1 MGLPARLLLP
11 LLLLADL
18 ASLRPA
24 WASSLAAWR
33 LTGQGV
39 LELRTSVN
47 INPLA
52 FYEAGAGARGPRV
65 WIDLPGAPSR
75 SRSVNGSGDLRQVRI
90 GQPDASTTRLV
101 LEFAP
106 GVRLDPGDLRLV
118 GTARDRW
125 KMEFKGIAAAGPIAQ
140 GEGSIEVASRPSAAR
155 PWTSANASAGA
166 GANASASANASGN
179 ASSNASGIDSA
190 SGTGSEGGLAG
201 GISRGPAGSPGVSGG
216 LDSANGMGLAS
227 GMGSASGMNS
237 SSGIG
242 GWRPQP
248 RQALFPTAAGPLSA
262 DGLPLVP
269 RGRFKVVIDPGHGGP
284 DPGAVG
290 IAGLRETDVV
300 LDVSLQ
306 LARLLQSRGVE
317 VLLTRTTEVDVDLPP
332 RVALANSSGADV
344 FLSVHANA
352 LSMMRPDVNGIESF
366 YFEPAGNRA
375 RSLAA
380 AVQQQ
385 MLAISPGS
393 PDRGVRTARF
403 FVIRRTVMPST
414 LVEMGFVTGA
424 LDAPRLMDA
433 NFRRRMAV
441 ALATGVLTYL
451 PTTAKGLP

>member
-1 MGLPARLLLP
+1 MSLRARLLLP

-18 ASLRPA
+18 ASLRPT

-33 LTGQGV
+33 LTSQGV
-39 LELRTSVN
+39 LELRTSLNV
-47 INPLA
+47 NPLA
-52 FYEAGAGARGPRV
+52 FYEAGAGQRGPRV
-65 WIDLPGAPSR
+65 WIDLPGAPSH
-75 SRSVNGSGDLRQVRI
+75 SRSINGNGDLRQVRI

-125 KMEFKGIAAAGPIAQ
+125 KMEFKGVAAGLIAQ
-140 GEGSIEVASRPSAAR
+140 GEGSIETASLALAAR
-155 PWTSANASAGA
+155 PWS
-166 GANASASANASGN
+166 SG
-179 ASSNASGIDSA
+179 SISGSGIDSA
-190 SGTGSEGGLAG
+190 SGFGSGSTGA
-201 GISRGPAGSPGVSGG
+201 SG
-216 LDSANGMGLAS
+216 SAN
-227 GMGSASGMNS
+227 GSASGS
-237 SSGIG
+237 GSGIDSASG
-242 GWRPQP
+242 STGASGTDLANGSGSATVTGRGLTGWSRRPQARP
-248 RQALFPTAAGPLSA
+248 ALFPTAAGPLSA
-262 DGLPLVP
+262 EGLPLVP

-317 VLLTRTTEVDVDLPP
+317 VLLTRTSEVDVDLPP
-332 RVALANSSGADV
+332 RVALANSSGADL

-352 LSMMRPDVNGIESF
+352 LSMDRPDVNGIESF

-414 LVEMGFVTGA
+414 LVEMGFVTGS

-433 NFRRRMAV
+433 NFRRQMAV

-451 PTTAKGLP
+451 QNTAQGLR

>member
-1 MGLPARLLLP
+1 MSLRARLLLP

-18 ASLRPA
+18 ASLRPT

-33 LTGQGV
+33 LTSQGV

-47 INPLA
+47 VNPLA
-52 FYEAGAGARGPRV
+52 FYEAGAGQRGPRV
-65 WIDLPGAPSR
+65 WIDLPGAPSH
-75 SRSVNGSGDLRQVRI
+75 SRSVNGNGDLRQVRI

-125 KMEFKGIAAAGPIAQ
+125 KMEFRGVAAGLIAQ
-140 GEGSIEVASRPSAAR
+140 GEGSIETASLPLAAR
-155 PWTSANASAGA
+155 PWSSG
-166 GANASASANASGN
+166 SGN
-179 ASSNASGIDSA
+179 ASGSASGSGIDSA
-190 SGTGSEGGLAG
+190 SGFGSGS
-201 GISRGPAGSPGVSGG
+201 GIGSSI
-216 LDSANGMGLAS
+216 D
-227 GMGSASGMNS
+227 SASGGATGTGRGLGS
-237 SSGIG
+237 WSR
-242 GWRPQP
+242 RPP
-248 RQALFPTAAGPLSA
+248 ARPALFPTASGPLSA
-262 DGLPLVP
+262 EGLPLVP

-332 RVALANSSGADV
+332 RVALANSSGADL

-352 LSMMRPDVNGIESF
+352 LSMDRPDVNGIESF

-414 LVEMGFVTGA
+414 LVEMGFVTGS

-433 NFRRRMAV
+433 NFRRQMAV

-451 PTTAKGLP
+451 QNTAQGLR

>member
-1 MGLPARLLLP
+1 MSLRARLLLP

-18 ASLRPA
+18 ASLRPT

-33 LTGQGV
+33 LTSQGV

-47 INPLA
+47 VNPLA
-52 FYEAGAGARGPRV
+52 FYEAGAGQRGPRV
-65 WIDLPGAPSR
+65 WIDLPGAPSH
-75 SRSVNGSGDLRQVRI
+75 SRSINGNGDLRQVRI

-125 KMEFKGIAAAGPIAQ
+125 KMEFKGVAAGLIAQ
-140 GEGSIEVASRPSAAR
+140 GEGSIETASLPLAAR
-155 PWTSANASAGA
+155 PWSSSSGSGSGFGSN
-166 GANASASANASGN
+166 SASGSGRGS
-179 ASSNASGIDSA
+179 ATGSGIDSA
-190 SGTGSEGGLAG
+190 SGFGTS
-201 GISRGPAGSPGVSGG
+201 I
-216 LDSANGMGLAS
+216 D
-227 GMGSASGMNS
+227 SASGS
-237 SSGIG
+237 TSASGSSGDAASGIDLANG
-242 GWRPQP
+242 SATGSGRGLTSWSRRPP
-248 RQALFPTAAGPLSA
+248 ARPALFPTAAGPLSA
-262 DGLPLVP
+262 EGLPLVP

-332 RVALANSSGADV
+332 RVALANSSGADL

-352 LSMMRPDVNGIESF
+352 LSMDRPDVNGIESF

-375 RSLAA
+375 RALAA

-414 LVEMGFVTGA
+414 LVEMGFVTGS

-433 NFRRRMAV
+433 NFRRQMAV

-451 PTTAKGLP
+451 QNTAQGLR